1 MPTSALSR
9 IDARADVG
17 IGPYDEMI
25 STNPDLSLKSGVY
38 EPIRMWYNT
47 KDNTKQED
55 NSMAIQE
62 IMSADFEEVVLK
74 SETPVLVDFNATWC
88 GPCRMLKPTLD
99 QVAAERPDVKV
110 VGVDI
115 DENMDLAEEY
125 GVFSIPCLVL
135 FKDGAEAER
144 SVGLVPK
151 DAVLALLDS

>member
-1 MPTSALSR
+1 
-9 IDARADVG
+9 
-17 IGPYDEMI
+17 
-25 STNPDLSLKSGVY
+25 
-38 EPIRMWYNT
+38 
-47 KDNTKQED
+47 
-55 NSMAIQE
+55 MAIQE

-74 SETPVLVDFNATWC
+74 SEAPVLVDFNATWC

-99 QVAAERPDVKV
+99 AVAAERPDVKV

-125 GVFSIPCLVL
+125 GIFSIPCLIL

-151 DAVLALLDS
+151 ERVLELLG

>member
-1 MPTSALSR
+1 
-9 IDARADVG
+9 
-17 IGPYDEMI
+17 
-25 STNPDLSLKSGVY
+25 
-38 EPIRMWYNT
+38 
-47 KDNTKQED
+47 
-55 NSMAIQE
+55 MAIQE

-99 QVAAERPDVKV
+99 AVAAERPDVKV

-125 GVFSIPCLVL
+125 GIFSIPCLVL

-151 DAVLALLDS
+151 DRVLELLG

>member
-1 MPTSALSR
+1 
-9 IDARADVG
+9 
-17 IGPYDEMI
+17 
-25 STNPDLSLKSGVY
+25 
-38 EPIRMWYNT
+38 
-47 KDNTKQED
+47 
-55 NSMAIQE
+55 MAIQE

-74 SETPVLVDFNATWC
+74 SEKPVLVDFNATWC

-99 QVAAERPDVKV
+99 QVAAERTDVTV

-151 DAVLALLDS
+151 ERVLALLG

>member
-1 MPTSALSR
+1 
-9 IDARADVG
+9 
-17 IGPYDEMI
+17 
-25 STNPDLSLKSGVY
+25 
-38 EPIRMWYNT
+38 
-47 KDNTKQED
+47 
-55 NSMAIQE
+55 MAIQE
-62 IMSADFEEVVLK
+62 ITSADFEEVVLK

-115 DENMDLAEEY
+115 DENMDLAVEY
-125 GVFSIPCLVL
+125 GVFSIPWLVL

-151 DAVLALLDS
+151 DRVLALLG